1 MIYSDVEKAYRL
13 ERANPTL
20 QKIQDNFYD
29 DANRLAQH
37 PDAGEYK
44 LTILDYID
52 KIYSLRSN
60 KLIHYA
66 GRAAPGSKPP
76 DNMLPAE
83 QKLYKRIIEAI
94 SESKAEV
101 MERKPEPQPVIEQP
115 TVKVRMKQPL
125 PAIAGTD
132 GREYGP
138 YKVDDVAELPLD
150 SANILLGRN
159 AAEKL

>member
-20 QKIQDNFYD
+20 QKIQDNFYE
-29 DANRLAQH
+29 DAVRLAQH
-37 PDAGEYK
+37 PEAGEYRQV
-44 LTILDYID
+44 ILDYID

-60 KLIHYA
+60 KIIHYA
-66 GRAAPGSKPP
+66 GRAATGSKLP
-76 DNMLPAE
+76 DNMLSAE
-83 QKLYKRIIEAI
+83 QRLYTRILEAV
-94 SESKAEV
+94 SESKTAV
-101 MERKPEPQPVIEQP
+101 MERKPEAQTEIKAP
-115 TVKVRMKQPL
+115 TVKVRLKQPL

-138 YKVDDVAELPLD
+138 YKEDDVADLPPD
-150 SANILLGRN
+150 SANILISRN